1 MSKLSQ
7 LQGKGQTFNIGGVE
21 LELKP
26 LRVDELEL
34 LAIDDK
40 SPIEEQM
47 KASKKLISKVLKNAV
62 PDATEEEINNISLEH
77 LQELM
82 GAIQKLHKLPEG
94 NTQQKVKDVIQS
106 RKNQQPQ
113 GKTPE

>member
-7 LQGKGQTFNIGGVE
+7 LQGKGQVFNIGGVD

-40 SPIEEQM
+40 APMEEQL
-47 KASKKLISKVLKNAV
+47 KASKKLIYKVLKNAV
-62 PDATEEEINNISLEH
+62 PNATEEEINNISLEH
-77 LQELM
+77 LSELM
-82 GAIQKLHKLPEG
+82 GAIQKLHKLPENAQG
-94 NTQQKVKDVIQS
+94 KIKDVNQS